1 MARRPSAR
9 HGISSLS
16 PRLFVPSDAY
26 AASLSGIWTSTA
38 RKENDMIQF
47 AIAMFLLLLFGVA
60 VEELAG
66 RSAGEPD
73 ANTDVVQAA
82 Q

>member
-1 MARRPSAR
+1 
-9 HGISSLS
+9 
-16 PRLFVPSDAY
+16 
-26 AASLSGIWTSTA
+26 
-38 RKENDMIQF
+38 MIQF

-73 ANTDVVQAA
+73 ASTDVVQAA